1 MATKCNRAA
10 ATSLVVL
17 VFIFCTALQVRAI
30 PFRLESQSA
39 VFNPTTGT
47 VQFSITFNQPPD
59 FFTVDSIGRPANSFQ
74 YYIVPDHGDPS
85 FAFPDNFDSIIRGDE
100 IHITGNTIRI
110 RAPTPSTIDPAAGG
124 WGPIL
129 GEVPFSLSVNTLT
142 FSSPLFLIS
151 PHNVD
156 GIFTY
161 RLELYVFGALTDFV
175 DATSVPGPVVGA
187 GLPGLIA
194 GCGGLLAWWR
204 RRRKAA

>member
-17 VFIFCTALQVRAI
+17 VFIFCTALQVRATS
-30 PFRLESQSA
+30 FLLESQSA

-59 FFTVDSIGRPANSFQ
+59 FFTVDSFGRQANSFQ
-74 YYIVPDHGDPS
+74 FFIVGDPS
-85 FAFPDNFDSIIRGDE
+85 LPYPKNFDSIIRGEE
-100 IHITGNTIRI
+100 IHITGNTIPT
-110 RAPTPSTIDPAAGG
+110 RASTPHDPDPASGG

-129 GEVPFSLSVNTLT
+129 GEVPFSLSVDTLT

-151 PHNVD
+151 AHSVD

-161 RLELYVFGALTDFV
+161 NLELYEFGALTDFV
-175 DATSVPGPVVGA
+175 TSTSVPAPILGA
-187 GLPGLIA
+187 GLPGLVA
-194 GCGGLLAWWR
+194 ACGGLLAWWR